1 MVDNSINNSINK
13 TAWRAARRKEL
24 ELPDYTV
31 LEEILN
37 AATHGVGAGLAVAGF
52 VALLI
57 YGRHDVMTTAAVSIF
72 GVTMIMLYSVSTL
85 YHALDVC
92 NGKKIFRILDH
103 CTIFLLIAGTYT
115 PIALLCFGGSTGWLM
130 FTIVWTVA
138 IVGIVLNAVDLNR
151 FRKFS
156 MVCYIALG
164 WLVVFFFQPLMEKLD
179 SRSIL
184 YLILGG
190 VLYTVGA
197 AIYGL
202 GKKMKYMHTVWH
214 LFVLGGTIFHYFV
227 IYNIAV

>member
-1 MVDNSINNSINK
+1 MVDNSINKMNK
-13 TAWRAARRKEL
+13 AAWRTARRSEL

-37 AATHGVGAGLAVAGF
+37 AATHGVGAGLAIAGL
-52 VALLI
+52 VALLM
-57 YGRHDVMTTAAVSIF
+57 YGRHDALTTTAVSIF
-72 GVTMIMLYSVSTL
+72 GATMILLYAVSTL
-85 YHALDVC
+85 YHALGIC
-92 NGKKIFRILDH
+92 NGKKICRILDH

-115 PIALLCFGGSTGWLM
+115 PISLLCFGGAIGQLM

-138 IVGIVLNAVDLNR
+138 IIGVVLNAINLNR
-151 FRKFS
+151 FKTFS

-164 WLVVFFFQPLMEKLD
+164 WFVVFFFQPLMQKLD
-179 SRSIL
+179 PRSIL

-197 AIYGL
+197 VIYGL
-202 GKKMKYMHTVWH
+202 GKKIKYMHSVWH
-214 LFVLGGTIFHYFV
+214 LFVLGGSVFHYFV